1 MIIIIQ
7 INKGPA
13 ISKNVSED
21 LTLAQLILQ
30 VAPESHGQ
38 PVNITRLTWT
48 DNEKINLDKNCHQ
61 KTLKEIGIAKS
72 DTLSFELPDR
82 LFYPPKDLKTHI
94 NEGNI
99 AGVASAIQKGE
110 HLNYRGDIP
119 LLNYSVSIPMYE
131 DPARMETIINLL
143 LDSGVDVTASDSN
156 TGRTVLVE
164 FIQTYAH
171 KKLVTTSLLL
181 KLIKMGAP
189 LNAQMPEK
197 ESVLNYFARIADF
210 KCLNIL
216 MEAGVN
222 LNIHKGTT
230 LYFFNDT
237 ITEHLVKHGTEVP
250 DTVEELK
257 ELNPDYFI
265 LNHPGIKDSS
275 AENREKEQKNYVL
288 SAKQKLNNLKK
299 LYHEF
304 FMTPL
309 IKELME
315 EGLIKDS
322 KISENQFQK
331 EILSIA
337 RLRRKTLLQPL
348 LEKARGISSVAESKH
363 GEKNKAALIKHFSD
377 TLMDSQIFLKKD
389 IENYWEKWVTTPTLS
404 DKRDLFWQSP
414 LPAGKKKTKSPDFT
428 ALTLLQSIK
437 DLQSGLSDT
446 APISAADEFQNNT
459 IYIEYLQ
466 AHESRLVQKAWNEFH
481 VESAEAIESRFKP
494 STFTL

>member
-1 MIIIIQ
+1 M
-7 INKGPA
+7 GA
-13 ISKNVSED
+13 
-21 LTLAQLILQ
+21 
-30 VAPESHGQ
+30 
-38 PVNITRLTWT
+38 
-48 DNEKINLDKNCHQ
+48 
-61 KTLKEIGIAKS
+61 
-72 DTLSFELPDR
+72 
-82 LFYPPKDLKTHI
+82 
-94 NEGNI
+94 
-99 AGVASAIQKGE
+99 
-110 HLNYRGDIP
+110 
-119 LLNYSVSIPMYE
+119 LLNV
-131 DPARMETIINLL
+131 
-143 LDSGVDVTASDSN
+143 
-156 TGRTVLVE
+156 
-164 FIQTYAH
+164 
-171 KKLVTTSLLL
+171 
-181 KLIKMGAP
+181 
-189 LNAQMPEK
+189 QMPEK

-257 ELNPDYFI
+257 ELNPDYFT

-275 AENREKEQKNYVL
+275 AENREKEQKNYLL

-337 RLRRKTLLQPL
+337 RLRRKTLLQPM
-348 LEKARGISSVAESKH
+348 LEKARGISSVAETKH

-428 ALTLLQSIK
+428 VLTLLQSIK

-446 APISAADEFQNNT
+446 APISAADEFQDNT